1 MDFVNDIITYFSGLS
16 SVELSYC
23 FVIAFM
29 FALAIIDLTVGVSND
44 AVNFLS
50 AAVGSKAAKI
60 KHVLIVAAVGVFIGA
75 AFSSGMMDV
84 ARHGI
89 FTPGYFS
96 FEKIMCIYLAVV
108 ISDVFLLDLF
118 NSLGLP
124 TSTTVSMVFELLG
137 ASFMT
142 ALLTSGD
149 EGLGMLNT
157 DKAMTIIIS
166 IFLSVAIAF
175 VFGLIVQWLS
185 RIVFTFHYRKNLG
198 RKIGLYGGFASTAIL
213 YFMLVKGMKGSAL
226 VAKLPSD
233 VYKFIYDDTLVFLL
247 CAFVVLTLLM
257 QALHWMKVNVLK
269 ITVLMGTFSLA
280 MAFAGNDL
288 VNFIGVTL
296 AGFES
301 FNDYVAHGADCAVD
315 AFYMTSLNPIEFE
328 GLPGTPT
335 AKGVSIPTSPLFL
348 IAAGAVMVYALFTSK
363 KARKVLQ
370 TSIDLS
376 SQQNEEGEMFGT
388 SSVARNMVRA
398 VTKMVDAVS
407 RKTPDSVKK
416 WIAKRFTPLEER
428 EDVAF
433 DLVRASVNLVL
444 AGLLIALGTSLKLP
458 LSTTYVTFMVGMG
471 SSLADRAWGRESAVY
486 RVTGVVSVVGGW
498 FITAGAAF
506 IIAAL
511 VSTILNFGGV
521 VAMYVMIA
529 LVIYLLIR
537 SHINYN
543 KKKSAEKVD
552 EKMDVI
558 LKSENQDEVW
568 DNLKGHAAETL
579 AHTLSFSA
587 EAYKKMFESFSKDAL
602 RPLKSTLI
610 KIVEEKALMK
620 KQRRAE
626 TRGLQRIDPQMAF
639 ERSTWYHLCTNSCQQ
654 MLNTLTRIGEPMKEH
669 ADNSFSPLSKVYVE
683 EFSPYCQ
690 GVYNVLKDINEIIAT
705 GNYDNAE
712 EVSTRAKLL
721 KHKLANLRKEQ
732 TMRLHKSNGSL
743 RMDFVYLNLIQESHE
758 LLSEVRN
765 LLRGGNKFFALQV
778 TSVDEPKL

>member
-1 MDFVNDIITYFSGLS
+1 MDFINGIVSYVSGLG
-16 SVELSYC
+16 SVELSYL
-23 FVIAFM
+23 FVVLFM
-29 FALAIIDLTVGVSND
+29 FTLAVIDLTVGVSND

-50 AAVGSKAAKI
+50 SAVGSRAAKI
-60 KHVLIVAAVGVFIGA
+60 KHVLIVAALGVFIGA
-75 AFSSGMMDV
+75 SFSGGMMDV

-89 FTPGYFS
+89 FDPSFFS
-96 FEKIMCIYLAVV
+96 FGNVMCIYLAVV

-137 ASFMT
+137 ASFVT
-142 ALLTSGD
+142 ALIAHGGA
-149 EGLGMLNT
+149 GLEHLDTGRAL
-157 DKAMTIIIS
+157 TIIIS

-175 VFGLIVQWLS
+175 VFGLIVQWIS
-185 RIVFTFHYRKNLG
+185 RVIFTFHYKKGLG
-198 RKIGLYGGFASTAIL
+198 RKIGLYGGFATTAII
-213 YFMLVKGMKGSAL
+213 YFMLIKGLKGSVL
-226 VAKLPSD
+226 LGFMPESLKHLI
-233 VYKFIYDDTLVFLL
+233 FEDTTFFLL
-247 CAFVVLTLLM
+247 CAFVFFTILM
-257 QALHWMKVNVLK
+257 QILYWLKVNVLK
-269 ITVLMGTFSLA
+269 VVVLMGTFSLA

-301 FNDYVAHGADCAVD
+301 FKDFVANGAGQVD
-315 AFYMTSLNPIEFE
+315 SFMMMSLND
-328 GLPGTPT
+328 T
-335 AKGVSIPTSPLFL
+335 ATTNVLFL
-348 IAAGAVMVYALFTSK
+348 IGAGAIMVYALFTSK

-398 VTKMVDAVS
+398 VSKCVDAVT
-407 RKTPDSVKK
+407 RKTPQGVKT
-416 WIAKRFTPLEER
+416 WIGKRFAPLEER

-444 AGLLIALGTSLKLP
+444 AGLLIAVGTSLKLP

-511 VSTILNFGGV
+511 VATIMNYGGV
-521 VAMYVMIA
+521 VAMYIMIA

-552 EKMDVI
+552 EKMLVV
-558 LKSENQDEVW
+558 LKSDDQAEVW
-568 DNLKGHAAETL
+568 NNLK
-579 AHTLSFSA
+579 AHTADTLVHTLTFSA
-587 EAYKKMFESFSKDAL
+587 KTYKGLFDSFSKDEL
-602 RPLKSTLI
+602 RPLKSALI
-610 KIVEEKALMK
+610 RIVEEKGLMK
-620 KQRRAE
+620 KERRAE
-626 TRGLQRIDPQMAF
+626 TRGLQRVDQQLAF

-669 ADNSFSPLSKVYVE
+669 ADNSFSPLSKHYVQ
-683 EFSPYCQ
+683 EFTPYCD
-690 GVYNVLKDINEIIAT
+690 GVYKVLRDINEIIET
-705 GNYDNAE
+705 GNYDTAE
-712 EVSTRAKLL
+712 EVSSRAKQL
-721 KHKLANLRKEQ
+721 KHNLATLRKEQ
-732 TMRLHKSNGSL
+732 TMRLHQSKGSL

-765 LLRGGNKFFALQV
+765 LLRGCNKFFA
-778 TSVDEPKL
+778 E

>member
-1 MDFVNDIITYFSGLS
+1 MEFFNDIISYVSGLS
-16 SVELSYC
+16 SVELSYL
-23 FVIAFM
+23 FVVVFM
-29 FALAIIDLTVGVSND
+29 FTLAVIDLTVGVSND

-50 AAVGSKAAKI
+50 SAVGSKAAKI
-60 KHVLIVAAVGVFIGA
+60 KHVLIVAAVGVFVGA
-75 AFSSGMMDV
+75 SFSSGMMDV

-89 FTPGYFS
+89 FDPGFFTFS
-96 FEKIMCIYLAVV
+96 NVMCIYLAVV

-137 ASFMT
+137 ASFIT
-142 ALLTSGD
+142 AIITSGGA
-149 EGLGMLNT
+149 GLGMLNT
-157 DKAMTIIIS
+157 DRALTIIIS

-175 VFGLIVQWLS
+175 IFGLLVQWIS
-185 RIVFTFHYRKNLG
+185 RIIFTFHYRKNLG
-198 RKIGLYGGFASTAIL
+198 RKIGLYGGFAATAII
-213 YFMLVKGMKGSAL
+213 YFMLVKGLKGSAL
-226 VAKLPSD
+226 VGLLPES
-233 VYKFIYDDTLVFLL
+233 VKHFVFEDTATFLIA
-247 CAFVVLTLLM
+247 AFVFMTLLM
-257 QALHWMKVNVLK
+257 QLLHWCKVNVLK
-269 ITVLMGTFSLA
+269 IVVLMGTFSLA

-288 VNFIGVTL
+288 VNFVGVTL

-301 FNDYVAHGADCAVD
+301 FKDFVANGAGFTVD
-315 AFYMTSLNPIEFE
+315 SFHMTSLMPIED
-328 GLPGTPT
+328 GGKPNQTP
-335 AKGVSIPTSPLFL
+335 VYFL
-348 IAAGAVMVYALFTSK
+348 IGAGAVMVYALFTSK

-376 SQQNEEGEMFGT
+376 SQQNEESEMFGT
-388 SSVARNMVRA
+388 SSIARNMVRA
-398 VTKMVDAVS
+398 VTKSVDAVL
-407 RKTPDSVKK
+407 RKTPVGIKR
-416 WIAKRFTPLEER
+416 WIGKRFAPLEER

-511 VSTILNFGGV
+511 VATVMNYGGV
-521 VAMYVMIA
+521 IAMYIMIA

-543 KKKSAEKVD
+543 KKKSGEKVD
-552 EKMDVI
+552 EKMLVV
-558 LKSENQDEVW
+558 LKSEDQQEVW
-568 DNLKGHAAETL
+568 DNLKSHTADTLTHTL
-579 AHTLSFSA
+579 AFSA
-587 EAYKKMFESFSKDAL
+587 DTYKNMFESFSKDAL
-602 RPLKSTLI
+602 RPLKSSLI

-620 KQRRAE
+620 KERRAE
-626 TRGLQRIDPQMAF
+626 TRGLQRIDQQLAF

-683 EFSPYCQ
+683 EFSPYCRDI
-690 GVYNVLKDINEIIAT
+690 YNVLKDINEIIMS
-705 GNYDNAE
+705 GNYDSSE
-712 EVSTRAKLL
+712 EVSARAKQL
-721 KHKLANLRKEQ
+721 KHSLANLRKEQ
-732 TMRLHKSNGSL
+732 TMRLHQQNEGSL

-765 LLRGGNKFFALQV
+765 LLRGSNKFFA
-778 TSVDEPKL
+778 PNA

>member
-1 MDFVNDIITYFSGLS
+1 MDFFNNIVSYISELS
-16 SVELSYC
+16 SLELSYM

-29 FALAIIDLTVGVSND
+29 FVLAIIDLTVGVSND

-50 AAVGSKAAKI
+50 SAVGSRAAKI
-60 KHVLIVAAVGVFIGA
+60 KHVLIVAAIGVFVGA
-75 AFSSGMMDV
+75 SFSSGMMDV

-137 ASFMT
+137 ASFIT
-142 ALLTSGD
+142 ALISSSG

-175 VFGLIVQWLS
+175 VFGLIVQWIS
-185 RIVFTFHYRKNLG
+185 RVIFTFHYRKNLG

-213 YFMLVKGMKGSAL
+213 YFMIVKGMKGSSLKAL
-226 VAKLPSD
+226 LSAD
-233 VYKFIYDDTLVFLL
+233 VQQFIFEDTTRFIL
-247 CAFVVLTLLM
+247 CAFVVMTVLM
-257 QALHWMKVNVLK
+257 QVLHWCKVNVLK
-269 ITVLMGTFSLA
+269 VVVLMGTFSLA

-296 AGFES
+296 AGLES
-301 FNDYVAHGADCAVD
+301 FQDFVAHGAGNAAD
-315 AFYMTSLNPIEFE
+315 FFMTSLNPVTFE
-328 GLPGTPT
+328 GAPGTPM
-335 AKGVSIPTSPLFL
+335 AKGASNPTNVLFL
-348 IAAGAVMVYALFTSK
+348 IGAGAVMVYALFTSK

-376 SQQNEEGEMFGT
+376 SQQNEENEMFGT
-388 SSVARNMVRA
+388 SSVARNLVRA
-398 VTKMVDAVS
+398 TTKMIDAVS
-407 RKTPDSVKK
+407 RNTPVGVKK
-416 WIAKRFTPLEER
+416 WIGKRFAPLEER

-444 AGLLIALGTSLKLP
+444 AGLLIAVGTSAKLP

-471 SSLADRAWGRESAVY
+471 SSLADRAWSRESAVY
-486 RVTGVVSVVGGW
+486 RVTGVVSVIGGW

-511 VSTILNFGGV
+511 VATILNYGGI
-521 VAMYVMIA
+521 VAMYIMIA
-529 LVIYLLIR
+529 IVIYLLIR
-537 SHINYN
+537 SHVNYN

-558 LKSENQDEVW
+558 LKSENQEEVW
-568 DNLKGHAAETL
+568 DNLKAHTAETL
-579 AHTLSFSA
+579 AHTLTFSA
-587 EAYKKMFESFSKDAL
+587 EAYKKMFDSFSRDAL

-626 TRGLQRIDPQMAF
+626 TRGLQRIDQQMAF

-654 MLNTLTRIGEPMKEH
+654 MLNTLTRIGEPMREH
-669 ADNSFSPLSKVYVE
+669 ADNSFSPMSKVYVE
-683 EFSPYCQ
+683 EFSPYCSE
-690 GVYNVLKDINEIIAT
+690 VYKVLNDINAIIAT
-705 GNYDNAE
+705 GNYENAE
-712 EVSTRAKLL
+712 EVSTRAKNL

-732 TMRLHKSNGSL
+732 TMRLHQSNGSL

-778 TSVDEPKL
+778 TSPEEPKL

>member
-1 MDFVNDIITYFSGLS
+1 MDIVSFVSNLS
-16 SVELSYC
+16 AVELSYM
-23 FVIAFM
+23 FVVLFM
-29 FALAIIDLTVGVSND
+29 FTLAIIDLNVGVSND

-50 AAVGSKAAKI
+50 SAVGSKAAKI
-60 KHVLIVAAVGVFIGA
+60 KHVLIVAACGIFIGA

-89 FTPGYFS
+89 FDPSQFS
-96 FEKIMCIYLAVV
+96 FADVMCIYLAVV

-124 TSTTVSMVFELLG
+124 TSTTVPMVFELLG
-137 ASFMT
+137 ASFVT
-142 ALLTSGD
+142 ALISSG
-149 EGLGMLNT
+149 GAGMLNT
-157 DKAMTIIIS
+157 DRALTIIIS
-166 IFLSVAIAF
+166 IFLSVAVAF

-185 RIVFTFHYRKNLG
+185 RLIFTYHYRKHLG
-198 RKIGLYGGFASTAIL
+198 RKIGLYGGFATTAII
-213 YFMLVKGMKGSAL
+213 YFMLVKGLKGSAL
-226 VAKLPSD
+226 KGYLPEELSNLM
-233 VYKFIYDDTLVFLL
+233 FENTWVFLL
-247 CAFVVLTLLM
+247 YMFVFFTILM
-257 QALHWMKVNVLK
+257 QILHWLKVNVLK
-269 ITVLMGTFSLA
+269 VVVLMGTFSLA

-301 FNDYVAHGADCAVD
+301 FNDFVANGGGAVD
-315 AFYMTSLNPIEFE
+315 SYMMGSLNNP
-328 GLPGTPT
+328 
-335 AKGVSIPTSPLFL
+335 AKTSVLFL
-348 IAAGAVMVYALFTSK
+348 IAAGAIMVYALFTSK

-376 SQQNEEGEMFGT
+376 SQSDEGNEIFGT

-398 VTKMVDAVS
+398 VCKCSDAIS
-407 RKTPDSVKK
+407 RKTPQSVKD
-416 WIAKRFTPLEER
+416 WVNRRFAPLEER

-511 VSTILNFGGV
+511 VASVLNWGGV
-521 VAMYVMIA
+521 IAMYVMIV
-529 LVIYLLIR
+529 LVVYLVIR

-543 KKKSAEKVD
+543 KKKEAEKVD
-552 EKMDVI
+552 VKMSVV
-558 LKSENQDEVW
+558 LKSENQEEVW
-568 DNLKGHAAETL
+568 ENLKSHTADTL
-579 AHTLSFSA
+579 SHTLSFSA
-587 EAYKKMFESFSKDAL
+587 ETYRLLFESFSKDSL
-602 RPLKSTLI
+602 RPMKSALI
-610 KIVEEKALMK
+610 RVVEEKALMK
-620 KQRRAE
+620 KERRAE
-626 TRGLQRIDPQMAF
+626 TRGLQRIDQQLAF

-669 ADNSFSPLSKVYVE
+669 ADNSFSPLSKLYKD
-683 EFSPYCQ
+683 EFSPYCHD
-690 GVYNVLKDINEIIAT
+690 VYNVLKDINEIIAS
-705 GNYDNAE
+705 GDFSASE
-712 EVSTRAKLL
+712 EVSERAKHL
-721 KHKLANLRKEQ
+721 KHALANLRKEQ
-732 TMRLHKSNGSL
+732 TMRLHQSQGSL

-765 LLRGGNKFFALQV
+765 LLRGSNKFFAPTGTELAA
-778 TSVDEPKL
+778 TDEN

>member
-1 MDFVNDIITYFSGLS
+1 MDFFNNIISYVSGLGS
-16 SVELSYC
+16 LELSYM

-29 FALAIIDLTVGVSND
+29 FTLAIIDLTVGVSND

-50 AAVGSKAAKI
+50 SAVGSRAAKI
-60 KHVLIVAAVGVFIGA
+60 KHVLIVAAVGVFVGA
-75 AFSSGMMDV
+75 SFSSGMMDV

-89 FTPGYFS
+89 FDPS
-96 FEKIMCIYLAVV
+96 FFTFQNVMCIYLAVV

-137 ASFMT
+137 ASFIT
-142 ALLTSGD
+142 ALLSSSGQ
-149 EGLGMLNT
+149 GLGMLNT

-175 VFGLIVQWLS
+175 VFGLVVQWIS
-185 RIVFTFHYRKNLG
+185 RVIFTFHYKKNLG

-213 YFMLVKGMKGSAL
+213 YFMVVKGLKGSSI
-226 VAKLPSD
+226 KTMLPLAVQEFVFED
-233 VYKFIYDDTLVFLL
+233 TTKFIL
-247 CAFVVLTLLM
+247 CAFIVMTVLM
-257 QALHWMKVNVLK
+257 QLLHWCKVNVLK
-269 ITVLMGTFSLA
+269 IVVLMGTFSLA

-296 AGFES
+296 AGLES
-301 FNDYVAHGADCAVD
+301 FQTLVANGGDIN
-315 AFYMTSLNPIEFE
+315 MTMGSLN
-328 GLPGTPT
+328 LPATT
-335 AKGVSIPTSPLFL
+335 NILFL
-348 IAAGAVMVYALFTSK
+348 IGAGAVMVYALFTSK

-376 SQQNEEGEMFGT
+376 SQQNEENEMFGT
-388 SSVARNMVRA
+388 SSVARNLVRA
-398 VTKMVDAVS
+398 VTKLVDVVT
-407 RKTPDSVKK
+407 KNTPDSVKK
-416 WIAKRFTPLEER
+416 WIGKRFTPLEER

-444 AGLLIALGTSLKLP
+444 AGLLIAVGTSLKLP

-471 SSLADRAWGRESAVY
+471 SSLADRAWSRESAVY

-511 VSTILNFGGV
+511 VGTILNYGGI
-521 VAMYVMIA
+521 VAMYIMIA
-529 LVIYLLIR
+529 IVIYLLIR
-537 SHINYN
+537 SHIAYN
-543 KKKSAEKVD
+543 KKKTTEKVD
-552 EKMDVI
+552 EKMNVI
-558 LKSENQDEVW
+558 LKSEDQDEVW
-568 DNLKGHAAETL
+568 ENLKAHTAETL
-579 AHTLSFSA
+579 THTLAFSA

-620 KQRRAE
+620 KQRRSE
-626 TRGLQRIDPQMAF
+626 TRGLQRIDQQMAF

-654 MLNTLTRIGEPMKEH
+654 MLNTLTRIGEPMREH
-669 ADNSFSPLSKVYVE
+669 ADHSFNPLSKSYVE
-683 EFSPYCQ
+683 EFSPYCSD
-690 GVYNVLKDINEIIAT
+690 VYEVLNDINNIIAT
-705 GNYDNAE
+705 GDYTNAE
-712 EVSTRAKLL
+712 EVSTRAKEL

-778 TSVDEPKL
+778 TNAEEPKL

>member
-1 MDFVNDIITYFSGLS
+1 MDFINGIISYVSGLG
-16 SVELSYC
+16 SVELSYL
-23 FVIAFM
+23 FVVLFM
-29 FALAIIDLTVGVSND
+29 FTLAVIDLTVGVSND

-50 AAVGSKAAKI
+50 SAVGSRAAKI
-60 KHVLIVAAVGVFIGA
+60 KHVLIVAALGVFIGA
-75 AFSSGMMDV
+75 SFSGGMMDV

-89 FTPGYFS
+89 FDPGFFS
-96 FEKIMCIYLAVV
+96 FGNVMCIYLAVV

-137 ASFMT
+137 ASFVT
-142 ALLTSGD
+142 ALIAHGGA
-149 EGLGMLNT
+149 GLEHLDTGRAL
-157 DKAMTIIIS
+157 TIIIS

-175 VFGLIVQWLS
+175 VFGLVVQWIS
-185 RIVFTFHYRKNLG
+185 RVIFTFHYKKGLS
-198 RKIGLYGGFASTAIL
+198 RKIGLYGGFATTAII
-213 YFMLVKGMKGSAL
+213 YFMLIKGLKGSVL
-226 VAKLPSD
+226 VGFLPAS
-233 VYKFIYDDTLVFLL
+233 VQHLIFEETMFFLI
-247 CAFVVLTLLM
+247 CAFVFFTILM
-257 QALHWMKVNVLK
+257 QVLYWLKVNVLK
-269 ITVLMGTFSLA
+269 VVVLMGTFSLA

-301 FNDYVAHGADCAVD
+301 FKDFVANGAGQVEG
-315 AFYMTSLNPIEFE
+315 FMMNSLN
-328 GLPGTPT
+328 LPATT
-335 AKGVSIPTSPLFL
+335 NVLFL
-348 IAAGAVMVYALFTSK
+348 IGAGAVMVYALFTSK

-398 VTKMVDAVS
+398 VSKCVDAVT
-407 RKTPDSVKK
+407 RKTPQGVKN
-416 WIAKRFTPLEER
+416 WLGKRFAPLEER

-444 AGLLIALGTSLKLP
+444 AGLLIAVGTSLKLP

-511 VSTILNFGGV
+511 VATIMNYGGV
-521 VAMYVMIA
+521 VAMYIMIA

-543 KKKSAEKVD
+543 KKKSSEKVD
-552 EKMDVI
+552 EKMIAVFKSDDQEVVWQN
-558 LKSENQDEVW
+558 LKSHTAD
-568 DNLKGHAAETL
+568 TL
-579 AHTLSFSA
+579 VHTLTFSA
-587 EAYKKMFESFSKDAL
+587 EAYKKMFESFSKDEL

-610 KIVEEKALMK
+610 RIVEEKALMK
-620 KQRRAE
+620 KQRRSE
-626 TRGLQRIDPQMAF
+626 TRGLQRIDQQLAF

-654 MLNTLTRIGEPMKEH
+654 MLNTLTRIGEPMREH
-669 ADNSFSPLSKVYVE
+669 ADNSFSPLSKHYIA
-683 EFSPYCQ
+683 EFSPYCNDI
-690 GVYNVLKDINEIIAT
+690 YKVLKDINDIIAS
-705 GNYDNAE
+705 GNYEASE
-712 EVSTRAKLL
+712 EVSARAKQL
-721 KHKLANLRKEQ
+721 KHSLATLRKEQ
-732 TMRLHKSNGSL
+732 TMRLHQSKGSL

-765 LLRGGNKFFALQV
+765 LLRGGNKFFA
-778 TSVDEPKL
+778 D

>member
-1 MDFVNDIITYFSGLS
+1 MDFVNDIITYVSELS
-16 SVELSYC
+16 SVELSYF

-29 FALAIIDLTVGVSND
+29 FTLAVIDLTVGVSND

-50 AAVGSKAAKI
+50 SAVGSKAAKI
-60 KHVLIVAAVGVFIGA
+60 KHVLIVAAVGIFIGA
-75 AFSSGMMDV
+75 TFSSGMMDV

-89 FTPGYFS
+89 FNPSAFS
-96 FEKIMCIYLAVV
+96 FETVICIYLAVV

-137 ASFMT
+137 ASFMAMMLAPNPDFT
-142 ALLTSGD
+142 G
-149 EGLGMLNT
+149 EMLNT
-157 DKAMTIIIS
+157 DKAITIIIS

-175 VFGLIVQWLS
+175 IFGLVVQWLS
-185 RIVFTFHYRKNLG
+185 RLIFTFHYHKNLG
-198 RKIGLYGGFASTAIL
+198 RKIGLYGGFASTAII
-213 YFMLVKGMKGSAL
+213 YFMVVKGMKGSAL
-226 VAKLPSD
+226 KEQLPLS
-233 VYKFIYDDTLVFLL
+233 VQEFIFEDTGMFLL
-247 CAFVVLTLLM
+247 CVFIVLTVLM
-257 QALHWMKVNVLK
+257 QLLHYLKVNVLK
-269 ITVLMGTFSLA
+269 IVVLMGTFSLA

-296 AGFES
+296 SGHES
-301 FNDYVAHGADCAVD
+301 FLTFVNEGGNVD
-315 AFYMTSLNPIEFE
+315 MSMGSLNNPA
-328 GLPGTPT
+328 TT
-335 AKGVSIPTSPLFL
+335 NVLFL
-348 IAAGAVMVYALFTSK
+348 IGAGAVMVYALFTSK

-376 SQQNEEGEMFGT
+376 KQQNDDSEMFGT
-388 SSVARNMVRA
+388 SSIARNMVRS
-398 VTKMVDAVS
+398 VTKMVDTVS
-407 RKTPDSVKK
+407 RKTPVGVKN

-486 RVTGVVSVVGGW
+486 RVTGVVSVIGGW

-511 VSTILNFGGV
+511 VATVLIYGGV
-521 VAMYVMIA
+521 PAMYVMIA

-537 SHINYN
+537 SHIRYN

-552 EKMDVI
+552 EKMIVI

-568 DNLKGHAAETL
+568 ENLKGHAAETL
-579 AHTLSFSA
+579 THTLSFSA
-587 EAYKKMFESFSKDAL
+587 EAYKDMFESFSKDAL
-602 RPLKSTLI
+602 RPLRSTLI

-626 TRGLQRIDPQMAF
+626 TRGLQRIDQQIAF

-669 ADNSFSPLSKVYVE
+669 ADNSFSPLSKAYVE

-690 GVYNVLKDINEIIAT
+690 GVYDVLKDINEIIAT

-712 EVSTRAKLL
+712 EVSSRAKLL
-721 KHKLANLRKEQ
+721 KHQLANLRKEQ
-732 TMRLHKSNGSL
+732 TMRLHKNNGSL

-778 TSVDEPKL
+778 PAADEPKL

>member
-1 MDFVNDIITYFSGLS
+1 MEFFDNIISYVSGLGS
-16 SVELSYC
+16 IELSYM

-29 FALAIIDLTVGVSND
+29 FVLAIIDLTVGVSND

-50 AAVGSKAAKI
+50 SAVGSKAAKI
-60 KHVLIVAAVGVFIGA
+60 KHVLIVAAVGVFVGA
-75 AFSSGMMDV
+75 SFSSGMMDV

-89 FTPGYFS
+89 FDPS
-96 FEKIMCIYLAVV
+96 FFTFENVMCIYLAVV

-137 ASFMT
+137 ASFIT
-142 ALLTSGD
+142 ALLASSG

-157 DKAMTIIIS
+157 DRAMTIIIS

-175 VFGLIVQWLS
+175 IFGLVVQWIS
-185 RIVFTFHYRKNLG
+185 RVIFTFHYRKNLG

-213 YFMLVKGMKGSAL
+213 YFMIVKGMKGSSLKAM
-226 VAKLPSD
+226 LPVVVQD
-233 VYKFIYDDTLVFLL
+233 FVFEDTAKFIL
-247 CAFVVLTLLM
+247 CAFVVMTVLM
-257 QALHWMKVNVLK
+257 QLLHWCKVNVLK
-269 ITVLMGTFSLA
+269 IVVLMGTFSLA

-296 AGFES
+296 AGLES
-301 FNDYVAHGADCAVD
+301 FQTFVSQGGEVG
-315 AFYMTSLNPIEFE
+315 MTMESLN
-328 GLPGTPT
+328 LPATT
-335 AKGVSIPTSPLFL
+335 NILFL
-348 IAAGAVMVYALFTSK
+348 IGAGSVMVYALFTSK

-376 SQQNEEGEMFGT
+376 SQQNEENEMFGT
-388 SSVARNMVRA
+388 SSVARNLVRA
-398 VTKMVDAVS
+398 VTKMSDAVI
-407 RKTPDSVKK
+407 RNTPDVVKN
-416 WIAKRFTPLEER
+416 WVGKRFTPLEER

-444 AGLLIALGTSLKLP
+444 AGLLIAVGTSLKLP

-486 RVTGVVSVVGGW
+486 RVTGVVSVIGGW

-511 VSTILNFGGV
+511 VATVMNYGGI
-521 VAMYVMIA
+521 VAMYIMIA
-529 LVIYLLIR
+529 IVIYLLVR

-552 EKMDVI
+552 EKMNVI

-568 DNLKGHAAETL
+568 DNLKAHTAETL
-579 AHTLSFSA
+579 SHTLSFSA

-610 KIVEEKALMK
+610 RIVEEKALMK

-626 TRGLQRIDPQMAF
+626 TRGLQRIDQQMAF

-654 MLNTLTRIGEPMKEH
+654 MLNTLTRIGEPMREH
-669 ADNSFSPLSKVYVE
+669 ADNSFNPLSKSYVE
-683 EFSPYCQ
+683 EFAPYCSD
-690 GVYNVLKDINEIIAT
+690 VYKVLKDINDIIAT
-705 GNYDNAE
+705 GDYTNAE
-712 EVSTRAKLL
+712 EVSVRAKNL

-732 TMRLHKSNGSL
+732 TMRLHQSNGSL

-778 TSVDEPKL
+778 TAAEEPKL

>member
-1 MDFVNDIITYFSGLS
+1 MDFFNNIVSYVSELS
-16 SVELSYC
+16 SLELSYM

-50 AAVGSKAAKI
+50 SAVGSRAAKV
-60 KHVLIVAAVGVFIGA
+60 KHVLIVAAVGVFVGA
-75 AFSSGMMDV
+75 SFSSGMMDV

-89 FTPGYFS
+89 FDPGF
-96 FEKIMCIYLAVV
+96 FTFQNVMCIYLAVV

-137 ASFMT
+137 ASFIT
-142 ALLTSGD
+142 ALLSASGK
-149 EGLGMLNT
+149 GLSMLNT

-175 VFGLIVQWLS
+175 VFGLVVQWIS
-185 RIVFTFHYRKNLG
+185 RLLFTFRYRKNLG
-198 RKIGLYGGFASTAIL
+198 YKIGLYGGFASTAIV
-213 YFMLVKGMKGSAL
+213 YFMIVKGMKGSSLKAL
-226 VAKLPSD
+226 LPAVVQD
-233 VYKFIYDDTLVFLL
+233 FIFEDTAKFII

-257 QALHWMKVNVLK
+257 QLLHWCKVNVLK
-269 ITVLMGTFSLA
+269 VVVLMGTFSLA

-296 AGFES
+296 AGLES
-301 FNDYVAHGADCAVD
+301 FQTFVAHGGDLN
-315 AFYMTSLNPIEFE
+315 MTMGALN
-328 GLPGTPT
+328 LPATT
-335 AKGVSIPTSPLFL
+335 NVLFL
-348 IAAGAVMVYALFTSK
+348 VGAGAVMVYALFTSK

-376 SQQNEEGEMFGT
+376 SQQNEENDMFGT
-388 SSVARNMVRA
+388 SSVARNIVRA
-398 VTKMVDAVS
+398 STKMIDAVS
-407 RKTPDSVKK
+407 RNTPDGVKK
-416 WIAKRFTPLEER
+416 WIGKRFAPLEER

-444 AGLLIALGTSLKLP
+444 AGLLIAVGTSLKLP

-471 SSLADRAWGRESAVY
+471 SSLADRAWSRESAVY

-511 VSTILNFGGV
+511 VATIMNFGGII
-521 VAMYVMIA
+521 AMYIMIA
-529 LVIYLLIR
+529 IVIYLLIR

-552 EKMDVI
+552 EKMNLI

-568 DNLKGHAAETL
+568 ENLKSHTAETL
-579 AHTLSFSA
+579 AHTLEFSA
-587 EAYKKMFESFSKDAL
+587 DAYKKMFESFSRDAL

-626 TRGLQRIDPQMAF
+626 TRGLQRIDQQMAF

-654 MLNTLTRIGEPMKEH
+654 MLNTLTRIGEPMREH
-669 ADNSFSPLSKVYVE
+669 ADNSFNPLSKVYVE
-683 EFSPYCQ
+683 EFSPYCNN
-690 GVYNVLKDINEIIAT
+690 VYNVLKDINSIIAS
-705 GNYDNAE
+705 GDYSNAE
-712 EVSTRAKLL
+712 EVSTRAKEL
-721 KHKLANLRKEQ
+721 KHQLASLRKEQ
-732 TMRLHKSNGSL
+732 TMRLHQSNGSL

-778 TSVDEPKL
+778 TTTEEPKL

>member
-1 MDFVNDIITYFSGLS
+1 MEFFNEIASYVSGLS
-16 SVELSYC
+16 SVELSYL
-23 FVIAFM
+23 FVVLFM
-29 FALAIIDLTVGVSND
+29 FTLAVIDLTVGVSND

-60 KHVLIVAAVGVFIGA
+60 KHVLMVAALGVFVGA
-75 AFSSGMMDV
+75 SFSSGMMDV

-89 FTPGYFS
+89 FDPAFFS
-96 FEKIMCIYLAVV
+96 FENVMCIYLAVV

-137 ASFMT
+137 ASFIT
-142 ALLTSGD
+142 ALISSGSR
-149 EGLGMLNT
+149 GLGMLNT
-157 DKAMTIIIS
+157 DRALTIIIS

-175 VFGLIVQWLS
+175 VFGLVVQWIS
-185 RIVFTFHYRKNLG
+185 RILFTFHYRKNLG
-198 RKIGLYGGFASTAIL
+198 TKIGLYGGFATTAIM
-213 YFMLVKGMKGSAL
+213 YFMLVKGLKGSAL
-226 VAKLPSD
+226 VGYLSQGVHD
-233 VYKFIYDDTLVFLL
+233 FIYEDTAFFLL
-247 CAFVVLTLLM
+247 VAFVFFTILM
-257 QALHWMKVNVLK
+257 QLLHWLKVNVLK
-269 ITVLMGTFSLA
+269 IVVLMGTFSLA

-301 FNDYVAHGADCAVD
+301 FKDFVANGNGAVES
-315 AFYMTSLNPIEFE
+315 FTMGSLN
-328 GLPGTPT
+328 LP
-335 AKGVSIPTSPLFL
+335 AKTNVLFL
-348 IAAGAVMVYALFTSK
+348 IGAGAIMVYALFTSK

-370 TSIDLS
+370 TSLDLS
-376 SQQNEEGEMFGT
+376 SQQNEENELFGT
-388 SSVARNMVRA
+388 SSIARNMVRA
-398 VTKMVDAVS
+398 VSKCVDAVS
-407 RKTPDSVKK
+407 RNTPNSMKK
-416 WIAKRFTPLEER
+416 WIGKRFTPLEER

-511 VSTILNFGGV
+511 VSSIMNFGGV
-521 VAMYVMIA
+521 IAMYVMIA

-552 EKMDVI
+552 EKMNVVLRSD
-558 LKSENQDEVW
+558 NQDEVW
-568 DNLKGHAAETL
+568 KNLMSHTADTL
-579 AHTLSFSA
+579 THTLTFSA
-587 EAYKKMFESFSKDAL
+587 ESYKIMFESFSKDAL
-602 RPLKSTLI
+602 RPLKSSLI

-620 KQRRAE
+620 KERRAE
-626 TRGLQRIDPQMAF
+626 TRGLQRIDQQLAF

-669 ADNSFSPLSKVYVE
+669 ADNSFSPLSKIYVE
-683 EFSPYCQ
+683 EFSPYCRDI
-690 GVYNVLKDINEIIAT
+690 YNVLKDINEIIQT
-705 GNYDNAE
+705 GNYEASE
-712 EVSTRAKLL
+712 EVSARAKNL
-721 KHKLANLRKEQ
+721 KHALANLRKEQ
-732 TMRLHKSNGSL
+732 TMRLHQSQGSL

-765 LLRGGNKFFALQV
+765 LLRGSNKFFAPLNA
-778 TSVDEPKL
+778 

>member
-1 MDFVNDIITYFSGLS
+1 MDFLNGITSYFMGLS
-16 SVELSYC
+16 SVELSYL
-23 FVIAFM
+23 FVVLFM
-29 FALAIIDLTVGVSND
+29 FTLAVVDLTVGVSND

-60 KHVLIVAAVGVFIGA
+60 NHVLIVAAVGVFVGA
-75 AFSSGMMDV
+75 SFSSGMMDV

-89 FTPGYFS
+89 FDPSFFS
-96 FEKIMCIYLAVV
+96 FENVMCIYLAVV

-142 ALLTSGD
+142 AIITSGGA
-149 EGLGMLNT
+149 GLEMLNT
-157 DKAMTIIIS
+157 DRALTIIIS

-175 VFGLIVQWLS
+175 VFGLVVQWIS
-185 RIVFTFHYRKNLG
+185 RIFFTFHYRKNLG
-198 RKIGLYGGFASTAIL
+198 RKIGVYGGFATTAII
-213 YFMLVKGMKGSAL
+213 YFMLIKGLKGSAL
-226 VAKLPSD
+226 ISYLPQN
-233 VYKFIYDDTLVFLL
+233 VYDMIYGDTVVFLL
-247 CAFVVLTLLM
+247 CAFVFFSLLM
-257 QALHWMKVNVLK
+257 QLLHWCKVNVLK
-269 ITVLMGTFSLA
+269 IVVLMGTFSLA

-301 FNDYVAHGADCAVD
+301 FNDFVANGAG
-315 AFYMTSLNPIEFE
+315 FTIETFKMTSLMPVEDGGVPNRTPIYY
-328 GLPGTPT
+328 
-335 AKGVSIPTSPLFL
+335 L
-348 IAAGAVMVYALFTSK
+348 IGAGAVMVYALFTSK

-376 SQQNEEGEMFGT
+376 SQQNEENEMFGT
-388 SSVARNMVRA
+388 SSIARNMVRA

-407 RKTPDSVKK
+407 HKTPAGVKS
-416 WIAKRFTPLEER
+416 WLNKRFAPLEER
-428 EDVAF
+428 EDAAF

-444 AGLLIALGTSLKLP
+444 AGLLIAVGTSLKLP

-511 VSTILNFGGV
+511 VVTILNYGGV
-521 VAMYVMIA
+521 VAMYIMIA
-529 LVIYLLIR
+529 LVVYLLVR

-543 KKKSAEKVD
+543 KKKSTEKAD
-552 EKMDVI
+552 EKMLVV
-558 LKSENQDEVW
+558 LKSNDKDEVW
-568 DNLKGHAAETL
+568 DSLKSHTADTL
-579 AHTLSFSA
+579 AHTLAFSA
-587 EAYKKMFESFSKDAL
+587 ETYKTMFESFSKDAL
-602 RPLKSTLI
+602 RPLKSSLI
-610 KIVEEKALMK
+610 RIVEEKALMK
-620 KQRRAE
+620 KERRAE
-626 TRGLQRIDPQMAF
+626 TRGLQRIDQQLAF

-669 ADNSFSPLSKVYVE
+669 ADNSFSPLSKLYVE
-683 EFSPYCQ
+683 EFSPYCRD
-690 GVYNVLKDINEIIAT
+690 VYNVLKDINDIIQT
-705 GNYDNAE
+705 GNYNGAE
-712 EVSTRAKLL
+712 EVSSRAKHL
-721 KHKLANLRKEQ
+721 KHSLANLRKEQ
-732 TMRLHKSNGSL
+732 TMRLHQSDGSL

-765 LLRGGNKFFALQV
+765 LLRGSNKFFAPV
-778 TSVDEPKL
+778 ADSENKG

>member
-1 MDFVNDIITYFSGLS
+1 MDFFNNIISYISGLG
-16 SVELSYC
+16 SVELSYM

-29 FALAIIDLTVGVSND
+29 FVLAIIDLTVGVSND

-50 AAVGSKAAKI
+50 SAVGSRAAKI
-60 KHVLIVAAVGVFIGA
+60 KHVLIVAAVGVFVGA

-89 FTPGYFS
+89 FDPGF
-96 FEKIMCIYLAVV
+96 FTFKNVMCIYLAVV

-137 ASFMT
+137 ASFIT
-142 ALLTSGD
+142 ALLSSSG

-157 DKAMTIIIS
+157 DRAMTIIIS

-175 VFGLIVQWLS
+175 VFGLIVQWIS
-185 RIVFTFHYRKNLG
+185 RVIFTFHYRKNLSA
-198 RKIGLYGGFASTAIL
+198 KIGLFGGFASTAII
-213 YFMLVKGMKGSAL
+213 YFMIVKGLKGSSLKAM
-226 VAKLPSD
+226 LPAN
-233 VYKFIYDDTLVFLL
+233 VQEFVFEETGMFIL
-247 CAFVVLTLLM
+247 CAFVVLTCLM
-257 QALHWMKVNVLK
+257 QLLHFCKVNVLK
-269 ITVLMGTFSLA
+269 VVVLMGTFSLA

-296 AGFES
+296 AGLES
-301 FNDYVAHGADCAVD
+301 FLTFVD
-315 AFYMTSLNPIEFE
+315 NGGDVSMTMGSLN
-328 GLPGTPT
+328 LP
-335 AKGVSIPTSPLFL
+335 AKTNILFL
-348 IAAGAVMVYALFTSK
+348 IGAGAVMVYALFTSK

-376 SQQNEEGEMFGT
+376 SQQNEEGELFGT
-388 SSVARNMVRA
+388 SSVARNLVRA
-398 VTKMVDAVS
+398 VTKMVDAVL
-407 RKTPDSVKK
+407 RNTPESVKK
-416 WIAKRFTPLEER
+416 WVGKRFAPLEER

-444 AGLLIALGTSLKLP
+444 AGLLIAVGTSFKLP

-486 RVTGVVSVVGGW
+486 RVTGVVSVIGGW

-511 VSTILNFGGV
+511 VATVMNYGGIY
-521 VAMYVMIA
+521 AMYVMIA
-529 LVIYLLIR
+529 VVIYLLIR

-552 EKMDVI
+552 EKMNII
-558 LKSENQDEVW
+558 LKSDNQDEVW
-568 DNLKGHAAETL
+568 HNLKGHAAETL
-579 AHTLSFSA
+579 THTLEFSA
-587 EAYKKMFESFSKDAL
+587 EAYKKMFDSFSKDAL

-620 KQRRAE
+620 KQRRSE
-626 TRGLQRIDPQMAF
+626 TRGLQRIDQQVAF

-654 MLNTLTRIGEPMKEH
+654 MLNTLTRIGEPMREH
-669 ADNSFSPLSKVYVE
+669 ADHSFNPLSQSYVD
-683 EFSPYCQ
+683 EFSPYCRD
-690 GVYNVLKDINEIIAT
+690 VYYVLKDINEIIAT
-705 GNYDNAE
+705 GDYSTAE
-712 EVSTRAKLL
+712 EVSTRAKNL

-732 TMRLHKSNGSL
+732 TLRLHQSGGSL

-765 LLRGGNKFFALQV
+765 LLRGSNKFFALQV
-778 TSVDEPKL
+778 TSTEEPRL

>member
-1 MDFVNDIITYFSGLS
+1 MDFFNNIISYVSGLGS
-16 SVELSYC
+16 LELSYM

-29 FALAIIDLTVGVSND
+29 FTLAIIDLTVGVSND

-50 AAVGSKAAKI
+50 SAVGSRAAKI
-60 KHVLIVAAVGVFIGA
+60 KHVLIVAAVGVFVGA
-75 AFSSGMMDV
+75 SFSSGMMDV

-89 FTPGYFS
+89 FDPS
-96 FEKIMCIYLAVV
+96 FFTFQNVMCIYLAVV

-137 ASFMT
+137 ASFIT
-142 ALLTSGD
+142 ALLSSSGQ
-149 EGLGMLNT
+149 GLGMLNT

-175 VFGLIVQWLS
+175 IFGLVVQWIS
-185 RIVFTFHYRKNLG
+185 RVIFTFHYKKNLG

-213 YFMLVKGMKGSAL
+213 YFMVVKGLKGSSIKTMLPLAVQEL
-226 VAKLPSD
+226 VFED
-233 VYKFIYDDTLVFLL
+233 TTKFIL
-247 CAFVVLTLLM
+247 CAFVVMTVLM
-257 QALHWMKVNVLK
+257 QLLHWCKVNVLK
-269 ITVLMGTFSLA
+269 IVVLMGTFSLA

-296 AGFES
+296 AGLES
-301 FNDYVAHGADCAVD
+301 FQTLVANGGDIN
-315 AFYMTSLNPIEFE
+315 MTMGSLN
-328 GLPGTPT
+328 LPATT
-335 AKGVSIPTSPLFL
+335 NILFL
-348 IAAGAVMVYALFTSK
+348 IGAGAVMVYALFTSK

-376 SQQNEEGEMFGT
+376 SQQNEENDMFGT
-388 SSVARNMVRA
+388 SSVARNLVRA
-398 VTKMVDAVS
+398 ATKLVDAVT
-407 RKTPDSVKK
+407 RNTPDSVKK
-416 WIAKRFTPLEER
+416 WIGKRFEPLEER

-444 AGLLIALGTSLKLP
+444 AGLLIAVGTSLKLP

-471 SSLADRAWGRESAVY
+471 SSLADRAWSRESAVY

-506 IIAAL
+506 MIAAL
-511 VSTILNFGGV
+511 VGTILNYGGI
-521 VAMYVMIA
+521 VAMYIMIA
-529 LVIYLLIR
+529 IVIYLLIR
-537 SHINYN
+537 SHIAYN
-543 KKKSAEKVD
+543 KKKTTEKVD

-568 DNLKGHAAETL
+568 ENLKAHTAETL
-579 AHTLSFSA
+579 THTLDFSA
-587 EAYKKMFESFSKDAL
+587 EAYKKMFDSFSVDAL

-620 KQRRAE
+620 KQRRSE
-626 TRGLQRIDPQMAF
+626 TRGLQRIDQQMAF

-654 MLNTLTRIGEPMKEH
+654 MLNTLTRIGEPMREH
-669 ADNSFSPLSKVYVE
+669 VDHSFNPLSKSYVE

-690 GVYNVLKDINEIIAT
+690 NVYDVLKDINAIIAT
-705 GNYDNAE
+705 GDYSNAE
-712 EVSTRAKLL
+712 EVSTRAKEL
-721 KHKLANLRKEQ
+721 KHKLANLRKTQ
-732 TMRLHKSNGSL
+732 TMRLHQSGGSL

-778 TSVDEPKL
+778 TSEETEPKL

>member
-1 MDFVNDIITYFSGLS
+1 MDFLNDIVTYVSGLS
-16 SVELSYC
+16 SLELSYM
-23 FVIAFM
+23 FVVIFM
-29 FALAIIDLTVGVSND
+29 FTLAIIDLTVGVSND

-50 AAVGSKAAKI
+50 AAVGSRAAKI
-60 KHVLIVAAVGVFIGA
+60 KHVLIVAAVGVFVGA
-75 AFSSGMMDV
+75 SFSSGMMDV

-89 FTPGYFS
+89 FDPSFFS
-96 FEKIMCIYLAVV
+96 FSNVMCVFLAVV

-137 ASFMT
+137 ASFVT
-142 ALLTSGD
+142 ALISSSGV
-149 EGLGMLNT
+149 GLGMLNT
-157 DKAMTIIIS
+157 DRALTIIIS

-175 VFGLIVQWLS
+175 IFGLVVQWIS
-185 RIVFTFHYRKNLG
+185 RVIFTFHYRKNLG
-198 RKIGLYGGFASTAIL
+198 RKIGLYGGFATTAII
-213 YFMLVKGMKGSAL
+213 YFMLVKGLKGSSI
-226 VAKLPSD
+226 VGFLPES
-233 VYKFIYDDTLVFLL
+233 VRYFIFEDTVMFLL
-247 CAFVVLTLLM
+247 CAFAFFTLLM
-257 QALHWMKVNVLK
+257 QLLHVMKVNVLK
-269 ITVLMGTFSLA
+269 IVVLMGTFSLA

-296 AGFES
+296 AGLES
-301 FNDYVAHGADCAVD
+301 FKDFVANGNGAVD
-315 AFYMTSLNPIEFE
+315 SYMMGSLN
-328 GLPGTPT
+328 LPATT
-335 AKGVSIPTSPLFL
+335 NVLFL
-348 IAAGAVMVYALFTSK
+348 IGAGAVMVYALFTSK

-388 SSVARNMVRA
+388 SSIARNMVRA
-398 VTKMVDAVS
+398 VSKMVDSIA
-407 RKTPDSVKK
+407 RNTPQGIKNWVNR
-416 WIAKRFTPLEER
+416 RFTPLEER

-444 AGLLIALGTSLKLP
+444 AGLLIAVGTSLKLP

-511 VSTILNFGGV
+511 VATVMNYGGV

-543 KKKSAEKVD
+543 KKKGAEKVD
-552 EKMDVI
+552 EKMNVI
-558 LKSENQDEVW
+558 LKSENHDEVW
-568 DNLKGHAAETL
+568 TNLRQHAAETL
-579 AHTLSFSA
+579 THTLAFSA
-587 EAYKKMFESFSKDAL
+587 ETYKRMFESFSKDEL
-602 RPLKSTLI
+602 RPLKSSLV

-620 KQRRAE
+620 KERRAE
-626 TRGLQRIDPQMAF
+626 TRGLQRIDQQMAF

-669 ADNSFSPLSKVYVE
+669 ADNSFSPLSKLYVD
-683 EFSPYCQ
+683 EFSPYCRD
-690 GVYNVLKDINEIIAT
+690 VYNVLRDINEIIAS
-705 GNYDNAE
+705 GNYENSD
-712 EVSTRAKLL
+712 EVSSRAKDL
-721 KHKLANLRKEQ
+721 KHALASLRKEQ
-732 TMRLHKSNGSL
+732 TMRLHQSKGSL

-765 LLRGGNKFFALQV
+765 LLRGSNKFFAN
-778 TSVDEPKL
+778 

>member
-1 MDFVNDIITYFSGLS
+1 MEFIDNIISYVSGLGS
-16 SVELSYC
+16 IELSYM

-29 FALAIIDLTVGVSND
+29 FVLAIIDLTVGVSND

-50 AAVGSKAAKI
+50 SAVGSKAAKI
-60 KHVLIVAAVGVFIGA
+60 KHVLIVAAVGVFVGA
-75 AFSSGMMDV
+75 SFSSGMMDV

-89 FTPGYFS
+89 FDPS
-96 FEKIMCIYLAVV
+96 FFTFENVMCIYLAVV

-137 ASFMT
+137 ASFIT
-142 ALLTSGD
+142 ALLASSG

-157 DKAMTIIIS
+157 DRAMTIIIS

-175 VFGLIVQWLS
+175 IFGLIVQWIS
-185 RIVFTFHYRKNLG
+185 RVIFTFHYRKNLG

-213 YFMLVKGMKGSAL
+213 YFMIVKGMKGSSLKAM
-226 VAKLPSD
+226 LPVVVQD
-233 VYKFIYDDTLVFLL
+233 FVFEDTTKFIL
-247 CAFVVLTLLM
+247 CAFVVMTVLM
-257 QALHWMKVNVLK
+257 QLLHWCKVNVLK
-269 ITVLMGTFSLA
+269 IVVLMGTFSLA

-296 AGFES
+296 AGLES
-301 FNDYVAHGADCAVD
+301 FQTFVSQGGEVG
-315 AFYMTSLNPIEFE
+315 MTMESLN
-328 GLPGTPT
+328 LPATT
-335 AKGVSIPTSPLFL
+335 NILFL
-348 IAAGAVMVYALFTSK
+348 IGAGTVMVYALFTSK

-376 SQQNEEGEMFGT
+376 SQQNEENEMFGT
-388 SSVARNMVRA
+388 SSVARNLVRA
-398 VTKMVDAVS
+398 VTKMSDAVI
-407 RKTPDSVKK
+407 RNTPDVVKN
-416 WIAKRFTPLEER
+416 WVGKRFTPLEER

-444 AGLLIALGTSLKLP
+444 AGLLIAVGTSLKLP

-486 RVTGVVSVVGGW
+486 RVTGVVSVIGGW

-511 VSTILNFGGV
+511 VATVMNYGGI
-521 VAMYVMIA
+521 VAMYIMIA
-529 LVIYLLIR
+529 IVIYLLVR

-552 EKMDVI
+552 EKMNVI

-568 DNLKGHAAETL
+568 DNLKAHTAETL
-579 AHTLSFSA
+579 SHTLSFSA

-610 KIVEEKALMK
+610 RIVEEKALMK
-620 KQRRAE
+620 KQRRSE
-626 TRGLQRIDPQMAF
+626 TRGLQRIDQQMAF

-654 MLNTLTRIGEPMKEH
+654 MLNTLTRIGEPMREH
-669 ADNSFSPLSKVYVE
+669 ADNSFNPLSKSYVE
-683 EFSPYCQ
+683 EFSPYCTN
-690 GVYNVLKDINEIIAT
+690 VYKVLKDITDIIAT
-705 GNYDNAE
+705 GDYTNAE
-712 EVSTRAKLL
+712 EVSTRAKNL
-721 KHKLANLRKEQ
+721 KHQLANLRKEQ
-732 TMRLHKSNGSL
+732 TMRLHQSNGSL

-778 TSVDEPKL
+778 TVAEEPKL

>member
-1 MDFVNDIITYFSGLS
+1 MDFLNDIVTYVSGLS
-16 SVELSYC
+16 SLELSYM
-23 FVIAFM
+23 FVVIFM
-29 FALAIIDLTVGVSND
+29 FTLAIIDLTVGVSND

-50 AAVGSKAAKI
+50 AAVGSRAAKI
-60 KHVLIVAAVGVFIGA
+60 KHVLIVAAVGVFVGA
-75 AFSSGMMDV
+75 SFSSGMMDV

-89 FTPGYFS
+89 FDPSFFS
-96 FEKIMCIYLAVV
+96 FSNVMCVFLAVV

-137 ASFMT
+137 ASFVT
-142 ALLTSGD
+142 ALISSSGV
-149 EGLGMLNT
+149 GLGMLNT
-157 DKAMTIIIS
+157 DRALTIIIS

-175 VFGLIVQWLS
+175 IFGLVVQWIS
-185 RIVFTFHYRKNLG
+185 RVIFTFHYRKNLG
-198 RKIGLYGGFASTAIL
+198 RKIGLYGGFATTAII
-213 YFMLVKGMKGSAL
+213 YFMLVKGLKGSAI
-226 VAKLPSD
+226 VGFLPES
-233 VYKFIYDDTLVFLL
+233 VRYFIFEDTVMFLL
-247 CAFVVLTLLM
+247 CAFAFFTLLM
-257 QALHWMKVNVLK
+257 QLLHVMKVNVLK
-269 ITVLMGTFSLA
+269 IVVLMGTFSLA

-296 AGFES
+296 AGLES
-301 FNDYVAHGADCAVD
+301 FKDFVANGNGAVD
-315 AFYMTSLNPIEFE
+315 SYMMGSLN
-328 GLPGTPT
+328 LPATT
-335 AKGVSIPTSPLFL
+335 NVLFL
-348 IAAGAVMVYALFTSK
+348 IGAGAVMVYALFTSK

-388 SSVARNMVRA
+388 SSIARNMVRA
-398 VTKMVDAVS
+398 VSKMVDSIA
-407 RKTPDSVKK
+407 RNTPQGVKN
-416 WIAKRFTPLEER
+416 WVNRRFTPLEER

-444 AGLLIALGTSLKLP
+444 AGLLIAVGTSLKLP

-511 VSTILNFGGV
+511 VATVMNYGGV

-543 KKKSAEKVD
+543 KKKGAEKVD
-552 EKMDVI
+552 EKMNVI
-558 LKSENQDEVW
+558 LKSENHDEVW
-568 DNLKGHAAETL
+568 TNLRQHAAETL
-579 AHTLSFSA
+579 THTLAFSA
-587 EAYKKMFESFSKDAL
+587 ETYKRMFESFSKDEL
-602 RPLKSTLI
+602 RPLKSSLV

-620 KQRRAE
+620 KERRAE
-626 TRGLQRIDPQMAF
+626 TRGLQRIDQQMAF

-669 ADNSFSPLSKVYVE
+669 ADNSFSPLSKLYVD
-683 EFSPYCQ
+683 EFSPYCRD
-690 GVYNVLKDINEIIAT
+690 VYNVLRDINEIIVS
-705 GNYDNAE
+705 GNYENSD
-712 EVSTRAKLL
+712 EVSSRAKDL
-721 KHKLANLRKEQ
+721 KHALASLRKEQ
-732 TMRLHKSNGSL
+732 TMRLHQSKGSL

-765 LLRGGNKFFALQV
+765 LLRGGNKFFAN
-778 TSVDEPKL
+778 

>member
-1 MDFVNDIITYFSGLS
+1 MDFFNNIISYISGLG
-16 SVELSYC
+16 SVELSYM

-29 FALAIIDLTVGVSND
+29 FVLAIIDLTVGVSND

-50 AAVGSKAAKI
+50 SAVGSRAAKI
-60 KHVLIVAAVGVFIGA
+60 KHVLIVAAVGVFVGA
-75 AFSSGMMDV
+75 TFSSGMMDV

-89 FTPGYFS
+89 FDPGF
-96 FEKIMCIYLAVV
+96 FTFKNVMCIYLAVV

-137 ASFMT
+137 ASFIT
-142 ALLTSGD
+142 ALLSSSG

-157 DKAMTIIIS
+157 DRAMTIIIS

-175 VFGLIVQWLS
+175 VFGLIVQWIS
-185 RIVFTFHYRKNLG
+185 RVIFTFHYRKNLSA
-198 RKIGLYGGFASTAIL
+198 KIGLFGGFASTAII
-213 YFMLVKGMKGSAL
+213 YFMIVKGLKGSSLKAM
-226 VAKLPSD
+226 LPAN
-233 VYKFIYDDTLVFLL
+233 VQEFVFEETGMFIL
-247 CAFVVLTLLM
+247 CAFVVLTCLM
-257 QALHWMKVNVLK
+257 QLLHFCKVNVLK
-269 ITVLMGTFSLA
+269 VVVLMGTFSLA

-296 AGFES
+296 AGLES
-301 FNDYVAHGADCAVD
+301 FLTFVD
-315 AFYMTSLNPIEFE
+315 NGGDVSMSMGSLN
-328 GLPGTPT
+328 LP
-335 AKGVSIPTSPLFL
+335 AKTNILFL
-348 IAAGAVMVYALFTSK
+348 IGAGAVMVYALFTSK

-376 SQQNEEGEMFGT
+376 SQQNEEGELFGT
-388 SSVARNMVRA
+388 SSVARNLVRA
-398 VTKMVDAVS
+398 VTKMVDAVL
-407 RKTPDSVKK
+407 RNTPESVKK
-416 WIAKRFTPLEER
+416 WVGKRFAPLEER

-444 AGLLIALGTSLKLP
+444 AGLLIAVGTSLKLP

-486 RVTGVVSVVGGW
+486 RVTGVVSVIGGW

-511 VSTILNFGGV
+511 VATIMNYGGII
-521 VAMYVMIA
+521 AMYVMIA
-529 LVIYLLIR
+529 VVIYLLIR

-552 EKMDVI
+552 EKMNVI
-558 LKSENQDEVW
+558 LKSDNQDEVW
-568 DNLKGHAAETL
+568 HNLKGHAAETL
-579 AHTLSFSA
+579 THTLEFSA
-587 EAYKKMFESFSKDAL
+587 EAYKKMFDSFSKDAL

-620 KQRRAE
+620 KQRRSE
-626 TRGLQRIDPQMAF
+626 TRGLQRIDQQMAF

-654 MLNTLTRIGEPMKEH
+654 MLNTLTRIGEPMREH
-669 ADNSFSPLSKVYVE
+669 ADHSFNPLSQRYVD
-683 EFSPYCQ
+683 EFSPYCRD
-690 GVYNVLKDINEIIAT
+690 VYYVLKDINEIIAT
-705 GNYDNAE
+705 GDYSTAE
-712 EVSTRAKLL
+712 EVSTRAKNL

-732 TMRLHKSNGSL
+732 TLRLHQSGGSL

-765 LLRGGNKFFALQV
+765 LLRGSNKFFALQV
-778 TSVDEPKL
+778 TSTEEPKL

>member
-1 MDFVNDIITYFSGLS
+1 MDFFNNIISYVSGLGS
-16 SVELSYC
+16 LELSYM

-29 FALAIIDLTVGVSND
+29 FTLAIIDLTVGVSND

-50 AAVGSKAAKI
+50 SAVGSRAAKI
-60 KHVLIVAAVGVFIGA
+60 KHVLIVAAVGVFVGA
-75 AFSSGMMDV
+75 SFSSGMMDV

-89 FTPGYFS
+89 FDPS
-96 FEKIMCIYLAVV
+96 FFTFQNVMCIYLAVV

-137 ASFMT
+137 ASFIT
-142 ALLTSGD
+142 ALLSSSGQ
-149 EGLGMLNT
+149 GLGMLNT

-175 VFGLIVQWLS
+175 IFGLVVQWIS
-185 RIVFTFHYRKNLG
+185 RVIFTFHYKKNLG

-213 YFMLVKGMKGSAL
+213 YFMVVKGLKGSSIKTMLPLAVQEL
-226 VAKLPSD
+226 VFED
-233 VYKFIYDDTLVFLL
+233 TTKFIL
-247 CAFVVLTLLM
+247 CAFVVMTVLM
-257 QALHWMKVNVLK
+257 QLLHWCKVNVLK
-269 ITVLMGTFSLA
+269 IVVLMGTFSLA

-296 AGFES
+296 AGLES
-301 FNDYVAHGADCAVD
+301 FQTLVANGGDIN
-315 AFYMTSLNPIEFE
+315 MTMGSLN
-328 GLPGTPT
+328 LPATT
-335 AKGVSIPTSPLFL
+335 NILFL
-348 IAAGAVMVYALFTSK
+348 IGAGAVMVYALFTSK

-376 SQQNEEGEMFGT
+376 SQQNEENDMFGT
-388 SSVARNMVRA
+388 SSVARNLVRA
-398 VTKMVDAVS
+398 VTKLVDAVT
-407 RKTPDSVKK
+407 KNTPDSVKK
-416 WIAKRFTPLEER
+416 WIAKRFAPLEER

-444 AGLLIALGTSLKLP
+444 AGLLIAVGTSLKLP

-471 SSLADRAWGRESAVY
+471 SSLADRAWSRESAVY

-511 VSTILNFGGV
+511 VGTILNYGGI
-521 VAMYVMIA
+521 VAMYIMIA
-529 LVIYLLIR
+529 IVIYLLIR
-537 SHINYN
+537 SHIAYN
-543 KKKSAEKVD
+543 KKKTTEQVD
-552 EKMDVI
+552 EKMNVI
-558 LKSENQDEVW
+558 LKSEDQSEVW
-568 DNLKGHAAETL
+568 ENLKAHTAETL
-579 AHTLSFSA
+579 THTLTFSA

-620 KQRRAE
+620 KQRRSE
-626 TRGLQRIDPQMAF
+626 TRGLQRIDQQMAF

-654 MLNTLTRIGEPMKEH
+654 MLNTLTRIGEPMREH
-669 ADNSFSPLSKVYVE
+669 ADHSFNPLSKSYVE
-683 EFSPYCQ
+683 EFSPYCSD
-690 GVYNVLKDINEIIAT
+690 VYEVLNDINNIIAT
-705 GNYDNAE
+705 GDYTNAE
-712 EVSTRAKLL
+712 EVSTRAKEL

-732 TMRLHKSNGSL
+732 TMRLHQSNGSL

-778 TSVDEPKL
+778 TTEAEPKL

>member
-1 MDFVNDIITYFSGLS
+1 MDFLNDIVTYVSGLS
-16 SVELSYC
+16 SLELSYM
-23 FVIAFM
+23 FVVIFM
-29 FALAIIDLTVGVSND
+29 FTLAIIDLTVGVSND

-50 AAVGSKAAKI
+50 AAVGSRAAKI
-60 KHVLIVAAVGVFIGA
+60 KHVLIVAAVGVFVGA
-75 AFSSGMMDV
+75 SFSSGMMDV

-89 FTPGYFS
+89 FDPSFFS
-96 FEKIMCIYLAVV
+96 FSNVMCVFLAVV

-137 ASFMT
+137 ASFVT
-142 ALLTSGD
+142 ALISSSGA
-149 EGLGMLNT
+149 GLGMLNT
-157 DKAMTIIIS
+157 DRALTIIIS

-175 VFGLIVQWLS
+175 IFGLVVQWIS
-185 RIVFTFHYRKNLG
+185 RVIFTFHYRKNLG
-198 RKIGLYGGFASTAIL
+198 RKIGLYGGFATTAII
-213 YFMLVKGMKGSAL
+213 YFMLVKGLKGSAI
-226 VAKLPSD
+226 VGFLPES
-233 VYKFIYDDTLVFLL
+233 VRYFIFEDTVMFLL
-247 CAFVVLTLLM
+247 CAFAFFTLLM
-257 QALHWMKVNVLK
+257 QLLHVMKVNVLK
-269 ITVLMGTFSLA
+269 IVVLMGTFSLA

-296 AGFES
+296 AGLES
-301 FNDYVAHGADCAVD
+301 FKDFVANGNGAVD
-315 AFYMTSLNPIEFE
+315 SYMMGSLN
-328 GLPGTPT
+328 LPATT
-335 AKGVSIPTSPLFL
+335 NVLFL
-348 IAAGAVMVYALFTSK
+348 IGAGAVMVYALFTSK

-388 SSVARNMVRA
+388 SSIARNMVRA
-398 VTKMVDAVS
+398 VSKMVDSIA
-407 RKTPDSVKK
+407 RNTPQGIKNWVNR
-416 WIAKRFTPLEER
+416 RFTPLEER

-444 AGLLIALGTSLKLP
+444 AGLLIAVGTSLKLP

-511 VSTILNFGGV
+511 VATVMNYGGV

-543 KKKSAEKVD
+543 KKKGAEKVD
-552 EKMDVI
+552 EKMNVI
-558 LKSENQDEVW
+558 LKSENHDEVW
-568 DNLKGHAAETL
+568 TNLRQHAAETL
-579 AHTLSFSA
+579 THTLAFSA
-587 EAYKKMFESFSKDAL
+587 ETYKRMFESFSKDEL
-602 RPLKSTLI
+602 RPLKSSLV

-620 KQRRAE
+620 KERRAE
-626 TRGLQRIDPQMAF
+626 TRGLQRIDQQMAF

-669 ADNSFSPLSKVYVE
+669 ADNSFSPLSKLYVD
-683 EFSPYCQ
+683 EFSPYCRD
-690 GVYNVLKDINEIIAT
+690 VYNVLRDINEIIAS
-705 GNYDNAE
+705 GNYENSD
-712 EVSTRAKLL
+712 EVSSRAKDL
-721 KHKLANLRKEQ
+721 KHALASLRKEQ
-732 TMRLHKSNGSL
+732 TMRLHQSKGSL

-765 LLRGGNKFFALQV
+765 LLRGGNKFFAN
-778 TSVDEPKL
+778 